1 MILTLKDCVEDYPKW
16 REMVLRC
23 RAHFDEQILADV
35 AVLPIQENGETQI
48 FDKHN
53 RERIQLFLALSDDFC
68 AEDKPLIR
76 WLLRENGKCFEFGFD
91 ISKETAM
98 AAFMLYKHM
107 DWDDTL
113 VLAACKFAYGSNEL
127 YTVDTEIALGF
138 GLQETLD
145 YLTQQN
151 EPLCTAM
158 AQEIRHYCG
167 NMRLKPRAQ
176 FIDYFEQRRLGYL
189 QEELARDYG
198 LIDD

>member
-1 MILTLKDCVEDYPKW
+1 MMPALEDCVENYAQW
-16 REMVLRC
+16 REWVLHC
-23 RAHFDEQILADV
+23 RAHFDEQLLVDV
-35 AVLPIQENGETQI
+35 AVLPMPNEDDSQI

-53 RERIQLFLALSDDFC
+53 RERIQLLLALSDDFC
-68 AEDKPLIR
+68 VEDKPLIR

-91 ISKETAM
+91 ISKETAL

-127 YTVDTEIALGF
+127 YTVDAEIAVGF

-145 YLTQQN
+145 YLAKQN
-151 EPLCTAM
+151 EPLCSAM
-158 AQEIRHYCG
+158 AQEIRDYCG
-167 NMRLKPRAQ
+167 NMRLKSRAQ